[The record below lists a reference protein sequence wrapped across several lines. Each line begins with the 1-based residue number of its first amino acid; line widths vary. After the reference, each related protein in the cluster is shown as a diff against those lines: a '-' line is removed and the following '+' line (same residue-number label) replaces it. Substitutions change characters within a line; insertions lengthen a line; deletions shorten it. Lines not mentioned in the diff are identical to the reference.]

1 MSIQSITSLLKHNDY
16 HITQIKFYPFR
27 SVFHLLICSLL
38 KCFIKFNKINIFTFI
53 LLFIDDQFE
62 YVQLNVCTNF
72 MDRPGSVPTYDE
84 TTKRQ

>member
-16 HITQIKFYPFR
+16 HITQIKFVRLF
-27 SVFHLLICSLL
+27 ICSLL

-62 YVQLNVCTNF
+62 YVL
-72 MDRPGSVPTYDE
+72 
-84 TTKRQ
+84 